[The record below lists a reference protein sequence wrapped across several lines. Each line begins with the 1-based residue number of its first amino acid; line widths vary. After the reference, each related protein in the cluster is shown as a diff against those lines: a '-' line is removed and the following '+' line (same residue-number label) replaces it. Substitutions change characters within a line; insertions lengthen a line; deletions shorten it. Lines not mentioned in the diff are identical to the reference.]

1 MSDESLNMQ
10 TPVETA
16 AQAPFTLV
24 LGLGESG
31 AAAVRW
37 CARAGGG
44 LRVAD
49 SRAEPAGLQA
59 LREAAPHAEFRLGA
73 DAMRDNGGVS
83 VFDPAL
89 LEGVERVVISP
100 GLPPHAAPAGDLVG
114 AARERGI
121 PVIGEIELFALAL
134 AELAVSRSYAPRVLA
149 VTGTNG
155 KTTVCALTG
164 HLVEAAGRTVA
175 VAGNISPAALT
186 ALMAALDE
194 DRLPDVW
201 VLELS
206 SFQLETTHSLRPD
219 AGAVLNLTQDHLDWH
234 GDMRAYGAAKARLLA
249 ASSVAVVNRDD
260 ARVAAMVERLD
271 AEHVRSFGREAP
283 MATGDLGLDHSH
295 GVAWLAEAAAEDF
308 DAPPPKR
315 KKGEVVIRPD
325 GRVNRLMPVDALLIR
340 GLHNA
345 LNVQAAL
352 LLARS
357 LGLPWAPLLRAVRE
371 YRGEPHRVEFVR
383 GIAGVDFID
392 DSKGTNV
399 GATVA
404 ALEGLG
410 QRSVLIAGGVGK
422 GQDFSPLARA
432 VALHARAVVL
442 IGRDGP
448 LIAEALKDTGVPLAT
463 GQDLDAAV
471 RTALDLA
478 QPGDAVLLS
487 PACASFDMFRDYKH
501 RADRFVDAVQT
512 LAADRGEV

>member
-1 MSDESLNMQ
+1 MQ
-10 TPVETA
+10 APVETA
-16 AQAPFTLV
+16 AQAPYTLV

-37 CARAGGG
+37 CARTGGG

-49 SRAEPAGLQA
+49 TRAEPAGLDA
-59 LREAAPHAEFRLGA
+59 LRDAAPHADFRLGGGA
-73 DAMRDNGGVS
+73 LRDSGGEN
-83 VFDPAL
+83 VFDPVL
-89 LEGVERVVISP
+89 LDGVERVVISP
-100 GLPPHAAPAGDLVG
+100 GLPPHAAPARDLVD
-114 AARERGI
+114 AARERGV
-121 PVIGEIELFALAL
+121 PVIGEIELFAQAL
-134 AELAVSRSYAPRVLA
+134 ADLAASRAYTPRVLA

-164 HLVEAAGRTVA
+164 HLLDAAGRSAV
-175 VAGNISPAALT
+175 VAGNIGPAALA
-186 ALMAALDE
+186 ALMTALDE

-249 ASSVAVVNRDD
+249 ASAVAIVNRDD
-260 ARVAAMVERLD
+260 AHVAAMVERLN

-283 MATGDLGLDHSH
+283 VATGDLGLDHSH

-315 KKGEVVIRPD
+315 RKGEVATRAD
-325 GRVNRLMPVDALLIR
+325 GRVNRLMPVDALFIR
-340 GLHNA
+340 GVHNA

-357 LGLPWAPLLRAVRE
+357 LGLAWAPLLRAVRE

-383 GIAGVDFID
+383 SIAGVDFID

-399 GATVA
+399 GAAVA

-410 QRSVLIAGGVGK
+410 QRCVLIAGGVGK

-442 IGRDGP
+442 IGRDAP
-448 LIAEALKDTGVPLAT
+448 LIARALASAGVPLVDGAA
-463 GQDLDAAV
+463 GLEAAV
-471 RTALDLA
+471 RAALDQA

-501 RADRFVDAVQT
+501 RADQFVDAVQT